1 MNALCNPYPHLAN
14 ASCSLINPHQQKEGV
29 DLERGFDN
37 TINVAWTEPG
47 EWLSYTVEHAGK
59 EAVVLDV
66 AVKYAVIGGSNGIA
80 LALDLDD
87 PSDCP
92 ELESNDEKVSRLP

>member
-1 MNALCNPYPHLAN
+1 M
-14 ASCSLINPHQQKEGV
+14 
-29 DLERGFDN
+29 DLERGFDK

-47 EWLSYTVEHAGK
+47 EWLTYTVEHAGK

-92 ELESNDEKVSRLP
+92 ELESNHEKVSRLSH

>member
-1 MNALCNPYPHLAN
+1 M
-14 ASCSLINPHQQKEGV
+14 

-47 EWLSYTVEHAGK
+47 EWLTYTVEHAEK
-59 EAVVLDV
+59 KAVVLDV

-87 PSDCP
+87 PSNCP
-92 ELESNDEKVSRLP
+92 ELEPKDGKVSRGTKHLINSHYYNSNI